1 MPTQHRITTLDFR
14 TSYLQAITRD
24 SRGLRDALAVIDAE
38 GWDSPTAATLL
49 TYIRCELIRPLTID
63 TGLRGGDAWEGEMAA
78 WEAVW
83 LKLCDPNLRSVK
95 SPWGVIWQTARRAVL
110 GEILAARWGTGRR
123 RAWVYDA
130 DERAGRVTRPISLE
144 PLLSDGLEIE
154 AEDSVQRSG
163 PPTPV
168 SAALDLAAGALA
180 DSGWSAEKS
189 KEIVGEVATM
199 EVPLGEG
206 RTVVGWRPLAE
217 RLEIPPWQARRLT
230 LLLRG
235 SADRPGLFARLI
247 ADGPRALDAADVHRA
262 LAGTLVR
269 TTPAPSRAAGAPE
282 GRRDPQGPEDAPCP
296 QAGAAP
302 RASSASSAHTC

>member
-1 MPTQHRITTLDFR
+1 MPTKHSTTTLDDR
-14 TSYLQAITRD
+14 PSYLQAITRD
-24 SRGLRDALAVIDAE
+24 ARGLRDALAVIDDE
-38 GWDSPTAATLL
+38 GWEGSTAVNLL
-49 TYIRCELIRPLTID
+49 TFIRCELIRPLTID

-83 LKLCDPNLRSVK
+83 LKLCDPTLRSMK

-110 GEILAARWGTGRR
+110 GEILAARWGTSRR
-123 RAWVYDA
+123 RGWVYDA

-144 PLLSDGLEIE
+144 PLLREGLEVR
-154 AEDSVQRSG
+154 APDSVPRSG

-180 DSGWSAEKS
+180 DAGWSAAKA
-189 KEIVGEVATM
+189 KEIVGEVAIM

-217 RLEIPPWQARRLT
+217 RLDVPPWQARRLT

-235 SADRPGLFARLI
+235 SAHRRGLLARLI
-247 ADGPRALDAADVHRA
+247 ADGPRALDAPDIRLA

-269 TTPAPSRAAGAPE
+269 ATPAPTRTPAAPE
-282 GRRDPQGPEDAPCP
+282 GRRDPQGLESAPCP
-296 QAGAAP
+296 QP
-302 RASSASSAHTC
+302 RAVPQTSSASSAHT

>member
-1 MPTQHRITTLDFR
+1 MPTQQSTTTLDVR
-14 TSYLQAITRD
+14 PSYLPAITRD
-24 SRGLRDALAVIDAE
+24 SRGLRDALAVIDSE
-38 GWDSPTAATLL
+38 GWDSPTATSLL

-83 LKLCDPNLRSVK
+83 LKLCDPHLLSVK

-110 GEILAARWGTGRR
+110 GEILAARWGAGRR

-130 DERAGRVTRPISLE
+130 EERAGRIVRPISLE
-144 PLLSDGLEIE
+144 PLLREGFEVT
-154 AEDSVQRSG
+154 APDSAPRSG

-180 DSGWSAEKS
+180 DSGWSAAKA
-189 KEIVGEVATM
+189 KEIVGEVAIM

-217 RLEIPPWQARRLT
+217 RLDIPPWQVRRLT

-235 SADRPGLFARLI
+235 SVHRRGLLARLI
-247 ADGPRALDAADVHRA
+247 ADGPRALDAPDIRLA
-262 LAGTLVR
+262 LTGTLVR
-269 TTPAPSRAAGAPE
+269 TTPAPTHAAGTPE
-282 GRRDPQGPEDAPCP
+282 VRRDPQGLESAPCP
-296 QAGAAP
+296 QPGAAP
-302 RASSASSAHTC
+302 RTSSASSAHT

>member
-1 MPTQHRITTLDFR
+1 MPMHHNTTALDVR
-14 TSYLQAITRD
+14 SSYLQAITRD
-24 SRGLRDALAVIDAE
+24 SRGMRDALAVIDTE
-38 GWDSPTAATLL
+38 GWDGPTAVNLL

-83 LKLCDPNLRSVK
+83 LKLCDPSLRSTK

-130 DERAGRVTRPISLE
+130 DERAGHVSRPISLE
-144 PLLSDGLEIE
+144 PLLRDGLDVEDE
-154 AEDSVQRSG
+154 ASAPRSG

-180 DSGWSAEKS
+180 DSGWSAAKAR
-189 KEIVGEVATM
+189 EIVAEVAIM

-217 RLEIPPWQARRLT
+217 RLEVPPWQARRLT

-235 SADRPGLFARLI
+235 SSDRPGLLARLI
-247 ADGPRALDAADVHRA
+247 ADGARALDAPDVHRA
-262 LAGTLVR
+262 LAATLVR
-269 TTPAPSRAAGAPE
+269 AAPAPPGNAGVPE
-282 GRRDPQGPEDAPCP
+282 RRRSPQRLESGPCP
-296 QAGAAP
+296 QGRP
-302 RASSASSAHTC
+302 GPPASSSSSAHTC